1 VRPAIALV
9 PIVFA
14 VLLVIAIEAS
24 AGVINANPSNY
35 RTLLGTL
42 QPGDTLKLASGTYP
56 LLPLIRLNGTPQA
69 WISIEGPA
77 TGPPAVISID
87 PSNPGC
93 CNLIQLDTASY
104 VAIRNLRVDSALVVA
119 IDGVNS
125 RGVTHDIL
133 VENCTF
139 VGQGSDQG
147 TIAIS
152 TKGFAWNW
160 IIRGNTIIEAGT
172 GLYLGSSNGD
182 LQFVGGIIEGNL
194 VMDTIGYNM
203 EIKWQLPYTLPAG
216 LDAGPH
222 KTIIR
227 NNVFIKS
234 KPQTAWPPSFSA
246 GARPNVLVGG
256 FPTSGPGIN
265 DLYEIYGNF
274 FYENMDGESLFQGS
288 GRVALH
294 DNIFVGGDF
303 RAMSL
308 VNHDLPLKLAY
319 VYNNT
324 IYGHVTGVVVSGS
337 QLQDSLVTGNLI
349 LADQGFSAPA
359 QKDNLVDT
367 VANADSYVN
376 QPSFVLGSMNFFP
389 RPGRVTGPPL
399 DLSKFTT
406 ETDYDRDFNGT
417 AKGLFQFRGA
427 YAGEGTNPGWVLR
440 AEKKVGG
447 PGSPGRDALPPASPQ
462 GLRLLP

>member
-1 VRPAIALV
+1 
-9 PIVFA
+9 
-14 VLLVIAIEAS
+14 
-24 AGVINANPSNY
+24 
-35 RTLLGTL
+35 
-42 QPGDTLKLASGTYP
+42 
-56 LLPLIRLNGTPQA
+56 
-69 WISIEGPA
+69 
-77 TGPPAVISID
+77 
-87 PSNPGC
+87 
-93 CNLIQLDTASY
+93 
-104 VAIRNLRVDSALVVA
+104 VAIKNLRVDSALVVA

-125 RGVTHDIL
+125 RGATHDIL

-160 IIRGNTIIEAGT
+160 VIRGNTIIEAGT

-194 VMDTIGYNM
+194 AMDTIGYNM

-234 KPQTAWPPSFSA
+234 KPQAAWPPSVSA

-265 DLYEIYGNF
+265 DLYEVYGNF

-294 DNIFVGGDF
+294 DNVFVGGDF

-308 VNHDLPLKLAY
+308 VNHDLPIKLAY

-324 IYGHVTGVVVSGS
+324 IYGHVTGIVVSGS

-389 RPGRVTGPPL
+389 RPGRVTGPSL

-447 PGSPGRDALPPASPQ
+447 PGSPGRDAIPPASPQ